1 MTIGDLPEPIT
12 EEQDGVG
19 IRDAFS
25 RLYVAALA
33 DYQTR
38 GSLRQPS
45 ALN

>member
-1 MTIGDLPEPIT
+1 VRDRELVTSQNPFSN
-12 EEQDGVG
+12 
-19 IRDAFS
+19 DAFS

-33 DYQTR
+33 DYHTR